1 MVEMNKPHT
10 IDHELGSADEFL
22 PIRSVDIF
30 PISVP
35 LKKPMKMASS
45 EIVSAE
51 NLVVRMEAENGVVGW
66 GEATFAPAM
75 TGDILAGMS
84 SAVRD
89 HLKPLL
95 VGKNALNRAGLMH
108 SVDRALVHN
117 SGAKC
122 AVELALTDL
131 VGRNYQIPFYE
142 LLGGALRDSVE
153 PMWLLGGSTIEET
166 VDEAV
171 EQYSRGYKFQKIK
184 VGVSSVEQEIQT
196 TLAVRNALGP
206 EAKLCADANTGWTQ
220 SQALRYLRGTGSAE
234 LIYLEQPLA
243 ERQIHGMAALNATGL
258 VPIGGDECI
267 GGGED
272 VLRYGMEKAIS
283 GVNLKIIKAGGA
295 GPVMKAAKICEALGL
310 SITLAGKVSGTSISA
325 AAALALGCAVPNL
338 DWGVSLTHIYLADD
352 IVKNPIS
359 MQDGKIDIRRTPG
372 LGIEVDEQALEKY
385 TVQI

>member
-1 MVEMNKPHT
+1 MNKPHT
-10 IDHELGSADEFL
+10 IDYEQDLADEIL
-22 PIRSVDIF
+22 PIRSVDVF

-45 EIVSAE
+45 AIVSAE
-51 NLVVRMEAENGVVGW
+51 NLVVRIEAENGVVGW

-89 HLKPLL
+89 HLAPLL
-95 VGKNALNRAGLMH
+95 VGQNALNRAGLMNK
-108 SVDRALVHN
+108 VDRALVHN

-122 AVELALTDL
+122 AVEIALTDL

-142 LLGGALRDSVE
+142 LLGGALRVSVE
-153 PMWLLGGSTIEET
+153 PMWLLGGSTTGET

-171 EQYSRGYKFQKIK
+171 EQYELGYKFQKIK
-184 VGVSSVEQEIQT
+184 VGVSSVDQEIET
-196 TLAVRNALGP
+196 TLAVRKALGRD
-206 EAKLCADANTGWTQ
+206 AKLCADANTGWTQ
-220 SQALRYLRGTGSAE
+220 SQALRYLQGTASAE

-243 ERQIHGMAALNATGL
+243 ERQIHGMIALNAAGL

-267 GGGED
+267 GGSDD
-272 VLRYGMEKAIS
+272 VLRYGLEKAIS

-295 GPVMKAAKICEALGL
+295 GPVMNAAKICEALGL

-325 AAALALGCAVPNL
+325 AAALALGSAVPNL

-352 IVKNPIS
+352 VVKDPIS
-359 MQDGKIDIRRTPG
+359 MQNGKIDIRRTPG
-372 LGIEVDEQALEKY
+372 LGIEVDEQALRKY
-385 TVQI
+385 AVQL